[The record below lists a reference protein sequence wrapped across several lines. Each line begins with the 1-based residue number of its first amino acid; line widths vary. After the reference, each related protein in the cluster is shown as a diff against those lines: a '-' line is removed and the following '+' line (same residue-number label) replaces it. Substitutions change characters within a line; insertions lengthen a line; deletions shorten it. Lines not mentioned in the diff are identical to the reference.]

1 MKSKSEQHMRKG
13 IIKKVEIIHNPCYHP
28 DMTTVYVLVNIFV
41 NFFLP
46 FVSSPHYFVTHLHAY
61 WQYPLINVA
70 SSDVSP
76 SVTQMSY
83 KLLKV
88 NTISKPV
95 SGEPSLPSF
104 LFTLP
109 LISVPIVEAICWL
122 MHCTSYINLGCWV
135 KFMYFLPH
143 KSFNTGNSRAVQR
156 NHPDS
161 KFLFPTPEDPESLGL
176 PESISGICIVSQNT
190 PTPR

>member
-1 MKSKSEQHMRKG
+1 MRKG

-76 SVTQMSY
+76 KCHSNVLQASQSQYHFETSFWR
-83 KLLKV
+83 
-88 NTISKPV
+88 TV
-95 SGEPSLPSF
+95 SS
-104 LFTLP
+104 
-109 LISVPIVEAICWL
+109 
-122 MHCTSYINLGCWV
+122 
-135 KFMYFLPH
+135 
-143 KSFNTGNSRAVQR
+143 
-156 NHPDS
+156 
-161 KFLFPTPEDPESLGL
+161 
-176 PESISGICIVSQNT
+176 
-190 PTPR
+190 